1 MTKERQTVKQN
12 PSRNRS
18 GRTDSFFPPDLA
30 GASVLEIGGGE
41 NLFCIEARRRNAG
54 RVVGIDVDEERL
66 AAATQLA
73 AAENLQIELLQAS
86 LGEAHKLGVFDYVVC
101 RELPRHVRDPIGAI
115 HQLLDLTK
123 RKLILEV
130 EDVDLKIVRFAKKR
144 RRQALLGAW
153 RTIFKLLP
161 RALRPGILVVDSHGK
176 FLMSP
181 KWIKNLLRAQRQDV
195 DRVEFVDSDEPYRY
209 FALVH
214 LRRLSEL
221 LLVAGPSGAGKSHFV
236 ERLVSMD
243 AELKHLLRFDGKENW
258 QVMGD
263 VALDE
268 GVEVKANKL
277 VLEYNIWRPV
287 ERDWDDYKADPALT
301 IMRVADARR
310 VCLLACPRE
319 VAVERLR
326 ARRETT
332 AQAGVK
338 VEWLA
343 EEYSRP
349 GRYRKMYERWIS
361 YCKANG
367 CDIAYVDI
375 GSREIKAVSEE
386 EALKVIG
393 RNS

>member
-1 MTKERQTVKQN
+1 METRHEANRKSPQPRL
-12 PSRNRS
+12 SRAADR
-18 GRTDSFFPPDLA
+18 FFPPNLA
-30 GASVLEIGGGE
+30 GASVLEIGAGE
-41 NLFCIEARRRNAG
+41 NLFCIEAKKRNAG
-54 RVVGIDVDEERL
+54 RVVGIDMDEERL

-101 RELPRHVRDPIGAI
+101 REVPRHVRDPIGAI
-115 HQLLDLTK
+115 HQLLDLT
-123 RKLILEV
+123 RHKLILEL
-130 EDVDLKIVRFAKKR
+130 EDVDLKIVRFARKR

-153 RTIFKLLP
+153 RTIFKLMP

-181 KWIKNLLRAQRQDV
+181 KWIENLLRAQRQDV
-195 DRVEFVDSDEPYRY
+195 ERVEFVDSDEPHRY
-209 FALVH
+209 FALAH
-214 LRRLSEL
+214 MRRLGEL

-236 ERLVSMD
+236 ERLMSKD
-243 AELKHLLRFDGKENW
+243 GELKHLLRFDGGASW

-263 VALDE
+263 AALDE

-287 ERDWDDYKADPALT
+287 ERDWRGYEADPALT
-301 IMRVADARR
+301 IMRAADGKR
-310 VCLLACPRE
+310 VCLLVCPRE
-319 VAVERLR
+319 VAIERLQ
-326 ARRETT
+326 ARRDATS
-332 AQAGVK
+332 QPGVK

-361 YCKANG
+361 YCKAKG
-367 CDIAYVDI
+367 CDVTYIDI
-375 GSREIKAVSEE
+375 GSRDIKVISEE
-386 EALKVIG
+386 EALNAIRRDG
-393 RNS
+393 